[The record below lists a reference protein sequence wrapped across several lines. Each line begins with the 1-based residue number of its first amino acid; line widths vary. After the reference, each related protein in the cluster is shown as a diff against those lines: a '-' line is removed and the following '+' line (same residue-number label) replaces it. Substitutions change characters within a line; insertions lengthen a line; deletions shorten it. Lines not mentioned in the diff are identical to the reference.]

1 MTFETILY
9 EVRDRVGLI
18 TLNRPDAL
26 NAVTAGMIDELLA
39 ALGQAEGDDG
49 VRALMVTGAGRAFC
63 AGQDVRTLS
72 QRSQEELVDLIAN
85 RYPPLILKFW
95 SLEKPIV
102 AAVNG
107 VAVGSGFN
115 LALACDLRLAAE
127 NATFGAVFVRIGA
140 GPDSGS
146 AFFLPRLVGTAKAA
160 ELLFSGAI
168 IDAAEAQRLGLV
180 NRVVPAEKLMEE
192 AMALAGRL
200 AQGPRAVGLAKRAL
214 YGSLSL
220 DLAQAL
226 AYEAQVQAEALAS
239 EDFQEGVRAFLE
251 KRPPQFKGR

>member
-1 MTFETILY
+1 MAYETILY
-9 EVRDRVGLI
+9 EVRDNVGLI
-18 TLNRPDAL
+18 TLNRPQVL
-26 NAVTAGMIDELLA
+26 NAVTVQMMEELME

-49 VRALMVTGAGRAFC
+49 VRALVLTGAGRAFC

-72 QRSQEELVDLIAN
+72 EGSKEELVALVTN
-85 RYPPLILKFW
+85 RYPPLIQRFW
-95 SLEKPIV
+95 SLEKPIL

-107 VAVGSGFN
+107 AAVGAGFN

-127 NATFGAVFVRIGA
+127 NASFGAVFVRIGLA
-140 GPDSGS
+140 PDSGS
-146 AFFLPRLVGTAKAA
+146 VFFLPRLVGTAKAA
-160 ELLFSGAI
+160 ELLFTGDI

-192 AMALAGRL
+192 ALALAGRL

-214 YGSLSL
+214 YGSLTL

-226 AYEAQVQAEALAS
+226 AYEAQVQAEALAT
-239 EDFQEGVRAFLE
+239 EDAQEGVRAFLE
-251 KRPPQFKGR
+251 KRKPEFRGR

>member
-26 NAVTAGMIDELLA
+26 NAVTAQMIDELME
-39 ALGQAEGDDG
+39 ALGQAEGDEG

-72 QRSQEELVDLIAN
+72 QGSKEELVDLIAN

-107 VAVGSGFN
+107 AAMGSGFN

-140 GPDSGS
+140 GPDSGA

-160 ELLFSGAI
+160 ELLFTGAL
-168 IDAAEAQRLGLV
+168 IDAAEAQRLGIV
-180 NRVVPAEKLMEE
+180 NRVVPVEALLEE
-192 AMALAGRL
+192 AVALAGRL

-226 AYEAQVQAEALAS
+226 AYEAQVQAEALAT